1 MVGLDHSAQAQR
13 DLDSLTVA
21 SSASAEI
28 ALGEEVCDS
37 TLASCC
43 RVGLRAD
50 LQRCSRAAC
59 TAHSRAPVQL
69 RVGAASVLTYPSAT
83 SAVMAA
89 SPSVFRQH
97 TKGKQH
103 IAQNLS
109 LSM

>member
-1 MVGLDHSAQAQR
+1 MVWDCGPQRTQAQR

-37 TLASCC
+37 TRASCC

-50 LQRCSRAAC
+50 LQRCTQPRRQLGPA
-59 TAHSRAPVQL
+59 VQ
-69 RVGAASVLTYPSAT
+69 RRSVLTYPSAT

-97 TKGKQH
+97 TKSKQH